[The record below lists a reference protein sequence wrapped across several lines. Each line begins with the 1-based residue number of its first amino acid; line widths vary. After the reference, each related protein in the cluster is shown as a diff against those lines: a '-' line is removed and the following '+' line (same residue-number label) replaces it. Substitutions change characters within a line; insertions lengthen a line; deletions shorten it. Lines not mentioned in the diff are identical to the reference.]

1 MQLGGGFSGLRLK
14 GVAWTLPGAMGA
26 EHTPLASILKHWT
39 VDLMLGV
46 QTGKG
51 ETSEPAG
58 DVRPAGMVW
67 EQ

>member
-1 MQLGGGFSGLRLK
+1 
-14 GVAWTLPGAMGA
+14 MGA
-26 EHTPLASILKHWT
+26 EHAPLASILKHWT

-51 ETSEPAG
+51 EKQEPAG
-58 DVRPAGMVW
+58 DIRPAGMVW

>member
-26 EHTPLASILKHWT
+26 EHAPLASILKHWT

-51 ETSEPAG
+51 ET
-58 DVRPAGMVW
+58 
-67 EQ
+67 

>member
-14 GVAWTLPGAMGA
+14 GVACTLPGAMGA

-51 ETSEPAG
+51 ET
-58 DVRPAGMVW
+58 
-67 EQ
+67 